1 MYSVDVKLFAS
12 SFSVPAKIADEML
25 KQCSGDQLKVLL
37 CILRNPEI
45 EAQNIAEKTGLL
57 TETVLECADYWVDA
71 GIVLTDEAEIN
82 SLTSEKDNEEMTAP
96 VTAPKI
102 VPLLKPTRQ
111 EIETALQKSRSLRNL
126 FNEAQEILGEAY
138 GYAVQSVL
146 YNVVFYY
153 GLPQDVANLLVTFAK
168 YAGTTSHEDLLKI
181 AKSWSDNGIKN
192 CSDANDYI
200 DKATKAKKLFSELAA
215 LTNNADG
222 LPTFA
227 QYEYL
232 YKWLSWGFKADA
244 LAKAHEIMK
253 AEKET
258 GTLNYRNFQYMDKVL
273 KKWHEAGLHTVS
285 EIETMP
291 APVQTKEKK
300 KPKKETSFD
309 IELAKEKS
317 RDRTR
322 DIGTMKNQKR
332 KRRA

>member
-1 MYSVDVKLFAS
+1 MYSVDVKLYAS

-45 EAQNIAEKTGLL
+45 EARNIAEKTGLS

-71 GIVLTDEAEIN
+71 GIVLTDEAEID
-82 SLTSEKDNEEMTAP
+82 SFTSEKDNEEMTVP

-111 EIETALQKSRSLRNL
+111 EIEIALEKSRSLRNL

-181 AKSWSDNGIKN
+181 AKSWSDNGIKT
-192 CSDANDYI
+192 CAAANEYI
-200 DKATKAKKLFSELAA
+200 QKATKAIKLFSELAA

-222 LPTFA
+222 MPTFA

-232 YKWLSWGFKADA
+232 YKWLSWGFNAEPI
-244 LAKAHEIMK
+244 AKAHEIMK

-258 GTLNYRNFQYMDKVL
+258 GTLNYRNFQFMDKVL

-291 APVQTKEKK
+291 APLQKKEKK

-309 IELAKEKS
+309 IELAKQKDQS
-317 RDRTR
+317 L
-322 DIGTMKNQKR
+322 DINFGTKKNKKR

>member
-1 MYSVDVKLFAS
+1 MYSVDVKLYAS
-12 SFSVPAKIADEML
+12 SFSVPAKIADKML

-45 EAQNIAEKTGLL
+45 EAEDIQEKTGLSQ
-57 TETVLECADYWVDA
+57 EIVLECADYWVDA

-82 SLTSEKDNEEMTAP
+82 SLSSEKDNEEMTAP

-111 EIETALQKSRSLRNL
+111 EIDLALEKSRSLRNL
-126 FNEAQEILGEAY
+126 FNEAQEILGKTY
-138 GYAVQSVL
+138 GYSIQSVL
-146 YNVVFYY
+146 YNVVYYY
-153 GLPQDVANLLVTFAK
+153 GLPQDVANLLLTFAK
-168 YAGTTSHEDLLKI
+168 YAGTTSQEDILKI

-192 CSDANDYI
+192 CTAANDYI
-200 DKATKAKKLFSELAA
+200 QKATKGRKLFSELAA
-215 LTNNADG
+215 LTGNADG
-222 LPTFA
+222 APTFA

-232 YKWLSWGFKADA
+232 CKWISRGFGADA
-244 LAKAHEIMK
+244 VAKAHEIMK

-258 GTLNYRNFQYMDKVL
+258 GALNYRNFQYMDKVL
-273 KKWHEAGLHTVS
+273 RKWHEAGLHTVS
-285 EIETMP
+285 EIENMT
-291 APVQTKEKK
+291 ASVQIKEKK
-300 KPKKETSFD
+300 KPQKETSFD